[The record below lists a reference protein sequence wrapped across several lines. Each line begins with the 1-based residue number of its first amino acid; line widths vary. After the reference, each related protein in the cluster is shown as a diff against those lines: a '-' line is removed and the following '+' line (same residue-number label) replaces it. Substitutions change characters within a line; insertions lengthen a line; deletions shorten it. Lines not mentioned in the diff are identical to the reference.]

1 MKNVINYFYNLQP
14 DNIRQQGKQ
23 FRFDIDNN
31 SYVFLPYCRLETEI
45 KDLQLLA
52 TFLLSLGIYCHQF
65 VFNINST
72 IITVVNNKPYV
83 LLLVYLKNNR
93 ILLFEDLIWF
103 TEIKSL
109 PDVKSLRTDDW
120 FSLWTRKIDYFEYQV
135 NQFGKT
141 YPLLRESFSYFVG
154 MAEIG
159 ISLLKR
165 INNNYKATLSLS
177 YRRIKKD
184 EYLFELY
191 NPLNFIIDNKVRS
204 ICEYFKDNFF
214 KGKDLTEYLFNYISY
229 NNLNETDGI
238 LLYARMLFPT
248 FYFDMYEKIIHEEE
262 DEKEILKIISKVDD
276 YELFLKKL
284 YNYLRTYINI
294 PEIEWISKKT

>member
-83 LLLVYLKNNR
+83 LLLIYLKNNR

-109 PDVKSLRTDDW
+109 PDLKSITTDDW

-204 ICEYFKDNFF
+204 ICEYVKDNFF
-214 KGKDLTEYLFNYISY
+214 KGEDLTIFFFNYISY

-248 FYFDMYEKIIHEEE
+248 FYFDLYEKIIHEEE
-262 DEKEILKIISKVDD
+262 NETEILKIISKVDD

-284 YNYLRTYINI
+284 YTHLRTYINI